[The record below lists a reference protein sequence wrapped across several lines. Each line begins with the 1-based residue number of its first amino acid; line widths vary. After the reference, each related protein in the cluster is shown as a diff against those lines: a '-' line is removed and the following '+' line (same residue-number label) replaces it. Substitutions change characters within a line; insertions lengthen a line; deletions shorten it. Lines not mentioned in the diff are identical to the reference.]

1 MGIEAEFAFLIIRL
15 LRLTLPHKV
24 FGYKFVVTMCSQGNG
39 WKSYAKIWIY
49 KNLSHDPSP
58 SLNLQR
64 VFVPIYSSFLKI
76 YYLDPPPPLPPHF
89 LASI

>member
-1 MGIEAEFAFLIIRL
+1 MVDFCGE
-15 LRLTLPHKV
+15 
-24 FGYKFVVTMCSQGNG
+24 KFWYLVQARPQKKKLYPSQAKWMCSQGNG